1 MYKRQV
7 PKSIDASQYSELSNK
22 ITTTIKDKFNSELSK
37 FEKWA
42 ERKLAYTINN
52 HSDGTYYIIETKCNA
67 ECINEIEKILSF
79 EKASV
84 LRFLIDKK

>member
-1 MYKRQV
+1 M
-7 PKSIDASQYSELSNK
+7 
-22 ITTTIKDKFNSELSK
+22 
-37 FEKWA
+37 A